1 MRVHPAAVAPL
12 VVMALA
18 ACAHPAE
25 RGPQEITGWS
35 NGGDVINV
43 DVHTC
48 DGDPVAS
55 VVEDETTVTVTVTS
69 TDSGWG
75 AECVEDSLKVEL
87 DAPLDDRTVIDGV
100 TGEEPPGIEG

>member
-12 VVMALA
+12 FVMALA
-18 ACAHPAE
+18 ACAHPAA

-35 NGGDVINV
+35 NGGDHLWVN
-43 DVHTC
+43 VHTC
-48 DGDPVAS
+48 DGDPAAEA
-55 VVEDETTVTVTVTS
+55 VEGEDTVTVTVTS

-75 AECVEDSLKVEL
+75 PACVEDSLKVEL